1 MKNFNAK
8 FSLFY
13 FKFTFILFFVIS
25 FVYGIK
31 HIISLEISKIIV
43 FLIIF
48 FSTKSILSS
57 FAPVSTR
64 ILELRKN
71 KEHENEQIPSA
82 LESASENEI
91 LAFAKTRGGMITA
104 VELAANSN
112 HPIIESNNI
121 LNTFVDSNLAVKK
134 MADDGTIVYKI
145 LGFLSQ
151 QDKDEAET
159 A

>member
-1 MKNFNAK
+1 
-8 FSLFY
+8 
-13 FKFTFILFFVIS
+13 
-25 FVYGIK
+25 
-31 HIISLEISKIIV
+31 
-43 FLIIF
+43 
-48 FSTKSILSS
+48 
-57 FAPVSTR
+57 
-64 ILELRKN
+64 
-71 KEHENEQIPSA
+71 
-82 LESASENEI
+82 
-91 LAFAKTRGGMITA
+91 MITA